1 VYPDNPLETFHVF
14 DYILFSFISRHPEG
28 EENMAKRTSDY
39 HGFLEKY
46 NQLSPVEACIVHI
59 LSFMEKTVPK
69 KSILAC
75 LEHTDGKLAAQ
86 VGFHGKFES
95 ALKNIEEKGFLSG
108 KYKLEKKLCLFG
120 SFMASRDQNAKN
132 LGLALS
138 SHFQLSSYIYRY
150 EQLILKFRIGL
161 FLMKDEHIWN
171 DSLANML
178 QYHMGGTGDP
188 FVLYGATPFVP
199 EIVSSFSDEIQLR
212 ILEVLFVKSA
222 ENLDDDDRF
231 VGFARDFIDR
241 QGTEV
246 DGALMNLALH
256 IGVRLIRQGRLDE
269 AAAYSDETKI
279 PSVSLQMKAMIKVF
293 KGDYDG
299 AVGIY
304 SELAGLAKKTS
315 RSKEP
320 VFPGTPGYLYVL
332 ARFAVASPA
341 ELPALSDYISK
352 RCLKVKNLQTDFGP
366 YYYFE
371 RWVNE
376 TIFPQ
381 ADAESGQVEET
392 CHKSSAPTFLY
403 QALSLFGIKGRLGP
417 KTIEQLKL
425 IYGRAKKK
433 GYDGLAMECAELLEK
448 AGESDE
454 AMALEHNRMKVERG
468 YVPLSAMITVK
479 EAWEKKM
486 EALIGMVEPAVETEE
501 RPETSSRMI
510 WHLYLER
517 YGEIVLTPFEQKKGV
532 RGQWNKGRAVSLKRL
547 YEKDYPECMT
557 DQDKMIAL
565 YLTKDRDWG
574 YIEYFFDF
582 DKALPAL
589 VGHPFVFTEHS
600 AGIPVDV
607 MKGEPSLRVKKTGDS
622 YLISF
627 PGGDTDSRSFI
638 EQDAP
643 GRYKVTTLTDDQM
656 KIRDIL
662 GKKGVTVPE
671 KGKDRVLTM
680 IRAMSARVLVQS
692 DIDGA
697 DEAIETVPSQ
707 SIPYIHLFPAGS
719 GFGVSLHVK
728 PFGVDGPLMK
738 PGKGGKAVIADV
750 GGKRLQTLRD
760 LDLEKENADVVVSS
774 CVALDGTSLT
784 DGEWVMEDAFAC
796 LDLLSGL
803 KALKDDGKVQV
814 VWPEGEKLKPPK
826 TLQEKS
832 FSFKISSRSDWFDV
846 TGDVRIGQDE
856 VIGLKTL
863 LELLEQSPS
872 RYIPLSDGEFLSLS
886 DTMRRRLNNFRRMA
900 SHGRGKI
907 GFHRSAALSFQDS
920 VGADFTIDG
929 DKTWDD
935 LMDRFEKGE
944 TFTPSVPSTVTAQ
957 LRDYQKDGFI
967 WLSRL
972 SMWGMGA
979 CLADDM
985 GLGKTLQVLCV
996 LVDRGSKGPSL
1007 VVAPTSVCMN
1017 WMDEAARF
1025 APTLTPVLFGAGD
1038 REAAVKSLGPMDLLV
1053 VSYGLL
1059 HQESDLLAS
1068 VSWNAVVL
1076 DEAQAIKNAGTK
1088 RSQAAMSLS
1097 GGFKVIT
1104 TGTPV
1109 ENRLGELKNLFDFI
1123 NPGLLGSDR
1132 HFNETFAVPIEK
1144 YKDKETAGSLRN
1156 LIRPFTLRRIK
1167 TQVLDELPP
1176 KTEITLK
1183 VAPTPEEATFYEVLR
1198 QKAVESLSAVDS
1210 GKPGEKHLMILAEI
1224 TRLRRACCHPDLV
1237 MKNSGIES
1245 SKLAQF
1251 GELVDELLENN
1262 HKALVFS
1269 QFTGH
1274 LAIIRDHLDQKGVT
1288 YRYLDGATPAKQRR
1302 EEVEA
1307 FQRGEA
1313 DLFLISLKAGGMGLN
1328 LTAASYVIHMDPWWN
1343 PAVEDQA
1350 SDRAHRIGQTHPV
1363 TVYRLVAQNTI
1374 EEKII
1379 ALHREKRDLAEELLE
1394 GGDIS
1399 GKISAEELLE
1409 LIRS

>member
-1 VYPDNPLETFHVF
+1 MTD
-14 DYILFSFISRHPEG
+14 
-28 EENMAKRTSDY
+28 KTSDY
-39 HGFLEKY
+39 EKFLKKY
-46 NQLSPVEACIVHI
+46 QQLEPVEACIVQI
-59 LSFMEKTVPK
+59 LSFMEKTEPK
-69 KSILAC
+69 KKILAC
-75 LEHTDGKLAAQ
+75 LELTDGKLAAQ
-86 VGFHGKFES
+86 VGFQGKFEK
-95 ALKNIEEKGFLSG
+95 ALKNIEGKGFLTG
-108 KYKLEKKLCLFG
+108 KYRLDKKISLFA
-120 SFMASRDQNAKN
+120 SFMASRDQNARK
-132 LGLALS
+132 LGLALTD
-138 SHFQLSSYIYRY
+138 HFQLSSFLYRH
-150 EQLILKFRIGL
+150 EHMILKFKIGL
-161 FLMKDEHIWN
+161 FLLKNDTLWN
-171 DSLANML
+171 DSWSNMI

-188 FVLYGATPFVP
+188 FVRYGSTPFVP
-199 EIVSSFSDEIQLR
+199 EIVSSFTDEIQLR
-212 ILEVLFVKSA
+212 ILTYLFAKSA
-222 ENLDDDDRF
+222 ENLDDDDSF
-231 VGFARDFIDR
+231 VGFARDFVERNRPESD
-241 QGTEV
+241 V
-246 DGALMNLALH
+246 ALMNLALH
-256 IGVRLIRQGRLDE
+256 LGIRLLRQGRLDE
-269 AAAYSDETKI
+269 ALDYSDETKF
-279 PSVSLQMKAMIKVF
+279 STVSLQMKAMIKMF
-293 KGDYDG
+293 NGDYAG
-299 AVGIY
+299 AVEVF
-304 SELAGLAKKTS
+304 SEMAGLMKKTS

-332 ARFAVASPA
+332 ARFAVASHA
-341 ELPALSDYISK
+341 DLPALSDYISK
-352 RCLKVKNLQTDFGP
+352 RCLKAKNLNTDVGP

-376 TIFPQ
+376 TIVPQ
-381 ADAESGQVEET
+381 SNTESKQVEET
-392 CHKSSAPTFLY
+392 YHKSSAPVFLF
-403 QALSLFGIKGRLGP
+403 QALALFGIKGRLGP
-417 KTIEQLKL
+417 KTLEQLKL
-425 IYGRAKKK
+425 IYGRAKKNR
-433 GYDGLAMECAELLEK
+433 YDGLAMECAELLEK
-448 AGESDE
+448 AGESDA
-454 AMALEHNRMKVERG
+454 AMAMEHKRMKEERG
-468 YVPLSAMITVK
+468 YVPLSAMVTVK

-486 EALIGMVEPAVETEE
+486 EALIGLAEPVVEIME
-501 RPETSSRMI
+501 RPETSSRMT
-510 WHLYLER
+510 WHLYLDE
-517 YGEIVLTPFEQKKGV
+517 YSEIVLTPFEQRKGV

-557 DQDKMIAL
+557 VQDKLIAQCI
-565 YLTKDRDWG
+565 TMDRDWG
-574 YIEYFFDF
+574 YSPCYFDF

-589 VGHPFVFTEHS
+589 VGHPFVFTDTKN
-600 AGIPVDV
+600 AGLPVDV
-607 MKGEPSLRVKKTGDS
+607 VKGEPSLRVKRSGNSYHIAFSGGDS
-622 YLISF
+622 
-627 PGGDTDSRSFI
+627 DSRSFI
-638 EQDAP
+638 EKEAP

-662 GKKGVTVPE
+662 GGKGVTVPE
-671 KGKDRVLTM
+671 SGKDKILDM

-692 DIDGA
+692 DIGGA

-728 PFGVDGPLMK
+728 PFGEDGPLMK

-750 GGKRLQTLRD
+750 GGIRLQTLRD
-760 LDLEKENADVVVSS
+760 LDLEKKNAADVVSS
-774 CVALDGTSLT
+774 CAALDGTSLS
-784 DGEWVMEDAFAC
+784 DGEWLMDDVYAC
-796 LDLLSGL
+796 LDLLADL
-803 KALKDDGKVQV
+803 KSLKDDDKVQV

-826 TLQEKS
+826 ILQEKS

-863 LELLEQSPS
+863 MDLLEQSPS

-886 DTMRRRLNNFRRMA
+886 DTLRRRLNNLRRMA

-907 GFHRSAALSFQDS
+907 NFHRSAALSFQDS
-920 VGADFTIDG
+920 VAADFTIDG
-929 DKTWDD
+929 DKAWDD
-935 LMDRFEKGE
+935 LMKRFEKGE
-944 TFTPSVPSTVTAQ
+944 TFTPPVPSTVTAR
-957 LRDYQKDGFI
+957 LRDYQKDGYI

-1025 APTLTPVLFGAGD
+1025 APTLTPILFGAGD
-1038 REAAVKSLGPMDLLV
+1038 RGETVKALGPMDVLV

-1059 HQESDLLAS
+1059 YQEIDLLTS
-1068 VSWNAVVL
+1068 VSWNAIVM

-1097 GGFKVIT
+1097 GVFKVIT

-1109 ENRLGELKNLFDFI
+1109 ENHLGELKNLFDFI

-1144 YKDKETAGSLRN
+1144 HKDKETAASLRN

-1183 VAPTPEEATFYEVLR
+1183 VAPTPEEAAFYEALR
-1198 QKAVESLSAVDS
+1198 QKALKRLADMDS

-1274 LAIIRDHLDQKGVT
+1274 LAIIREHLDQKGVT
-1288 YRYLDGATPAKQRR
+1288 YRYLDGATPAKRRR
-1302 EEVEA
+1302 EEVED

-1399 GKISAEELLE
+1399 GKISAEELLA
-1409 LIRS
+1409 LFRG